1 MRFDACKYIVAFFLV
16 ISISYQSMASSVQ
29 DTILI
34 GIHEDPPFIIKNE
47 DGTYEGLS
55 IELWEHLSEKLDQP
69 YEYKEFSDVIGIIR
83 ALDYEEL
90 DLSINPLVNSPLRM
104 EKFEVTQPYYISQ
117 LGVAITSTS
126 QSQFQ
131 IFVNNFFSKAFLN
144 IILLLLLIL
153 LSFGTILWLLER
165 RHNKYQFRPGFKGL
179 LDGLWWAA
187 VTMTTV
193 GYGDKAPKTNG
204 GKTIAIIW
212 MFTAVIIISSFTATI
227 ASTLTVNSLA
237 ADIKGLADLA
247 VVNKIGIVGATGS
260 EDFLVKHN
268 MNAHEVYRTPA
279 QGLRALARKEIDVLV
294 HDKIQ
299 MEYLIRTNQMGS
311 KVQLLTVGF
320 EDRYRSFML
329 PSSHPLYEELD
340 LRLIKRIQEPSWKE
354 VLAKYSSEKK

>member
-1 MRFDACKYIVAFFLV
+1 MRSDILKNIVSFILLVFLANL
-16 ISISYQSMASSVQ
+16 SMASIVQ
-29 DTILI
+29 DTMLV

-47 DGTYEGLS
+47 KGSFEGLS
-55 IELWEHLSEKLDQP
+55 VELWEHIADQMKQP
-69 YEYKEFSDVIGIIR
+69 FEYKEYSDVIGIIR
-83 ALDYEEL
+83 ALDYNEL
-90 DLSINPLVNSPLRM
+90 DLSINPLVNSPMRM
-104 EKFEVTQPYYISQ
+104 EKFDVTQPYYISN

-165 RHNKYQFRPGFKGL
+165 KHNKYQFRPGFKGL

-237 ADIKGLADLA
+237 AEINGLADLA
-247 VVNKIGIVGATGS
+247 LVKKIGIVGASGS
-260 EDFLVKHN
+260 QEFLVKHN
-268 MNAHEVYRTPA
+268 MSAYEVYRTPA

-299 MEYLIRTNQMGS
+299 MEYLIRTNQMGN

-329 PSSHPLYEELD
+329 PRSHPLFEELD
-340 LRLIKRIQEPSWKE
+340 LKLIRRIQEPAWKE
-354 VLAKYSSEKK
+354 VLTKYSSDQK